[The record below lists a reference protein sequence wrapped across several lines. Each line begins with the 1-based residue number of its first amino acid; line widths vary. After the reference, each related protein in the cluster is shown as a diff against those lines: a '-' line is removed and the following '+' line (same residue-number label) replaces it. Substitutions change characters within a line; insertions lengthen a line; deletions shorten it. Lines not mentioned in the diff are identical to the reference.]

1 MFARVADLSAL
12 SAGAPTPTIWSM
24 TTADDDEFDSDLG
37 LGEQSDQWELDESEL
52 DADWERARTEALRQL
67 CDGLAWLRGEAPP
80 GPGIRAAAVK
90 LRANLGSEAYPFP
103 QLARALAG
111 SSGQPPVEDAELLI
125 RAVAA
130 TVAPLPESQE
140 QELADGGDQ
149 DEGAEDEGAEDDL
162 PLEMDTEE
170 LELEDWLAL
179 IIAAVRPGPAARLDP
194 ERLVV
199 AAAMDPDS
207 DDGWIKEGAFVR
219 ALSLWEDLGMLDGG
233 GVTQVGKWILPRALA
248 RAWEGDFDGAG

>member
-1 MFARVADLSAL
+1 MNDNEL
-12 SAGAPTPTIWSM
+12 
-24 TTADDDEFDSDLG
+24 DSDLG
-37 LGEQSDQWELDESEL
+37 LGEQSDEWELDECQL
-52 DADWERARTEALRQL
+52 DAEWERARTEALHQL
-67 CDGLAWLRGEAPP
+67 CEGLARLRGEAPP
-80 GPGIRAAAVK
+80 RPEIRAAAVK
-90 LRANLGSEAYPFP
+90 LRANLSSEAYPFP

-111 SSGQPPVEDAELLI
+111 SSGQPLVEDAELLI

-140 QELADGGDQ
+140 PELADRGDQ
-149 DEGAEDEGAEDDL
+149 AEGAEDEGAEDDL
-162 PLEMDTEE
+162 PLQIDTEE

-179 IIAAVRPGPAARLDP
+179 IIAVVRPGRAAQLDP

-199 AAAMDPDS
+199 VAGLDPDS

-233 GVTQVGKWILPRALA
+233 EVTQVGKWILPRALA
-248 RAWEGDFDGAG
+248 RAWEGDFDRAG

>member
-1 MFARVADLSAL
+1 M
-12 SAGAPTPTIWSM
+12 PTIWSM
-24 TTADDDEFDSDLG
+24 AIADDGELDSDLG
-37 LGEQSDQWELDESEL
+37 LGEQSDERELAEWELGAE
-52 DADWERARTEALRQL
+52 WERARTEALHQL
-67 CDGLAWLRGEAPP
+67 CEGLARLRGEAPP
-80 GPGIRAAAVK
+80 KPAIRAAAVK

-103 QLARALAG
+103 QLARALAR
-111 SSGQPPVEDAELLI
+111 SSGQPLVKDVELLI
-125 RAVAA
+125 GAVAA

-149 DEGAEDEGAEDDL
+149 AEGAEDEGAEADL

-179 IIAAVRPGPAARLDP
+179 IIAAERPGPAARLDP

-199 AAAMDPDS
+199 VAGLDPDS

-219 ALSLWEDLGMLDGG
+219 ALSLWEDLGMLDRG

-248 RAWEGDFDGAG
+248 RAWEGDFDRAG

>member
-1 MFARVADLSAL
+1 M
-12 SAGAPTPTIWSM
+12 PTPTIWSM
-24 TTADDDEFDSDLG
+24 ATAADDELDPG
-37 LGEQSDQWELDESEL
+37 LRLREQSEEWELDEWEL
-52 DADWERARTEALRQL
+52 DAEWERARTDALHQL
-67 CDGLAWLRGEAPP
+67 CEGLARLRGEAPP
-80 GPGIRAAAVK
+80 RPEIRAAAVK
-90 LRANLGSEAYPFP
+90 LRANLGSDAYPFP

-111 SSGQPPVEDAELLI
+111 SSGQPLLEDAELLI

-130 TVAPLPESQE
+130 TVAPLPESQV

-149 DEGAEDEGAEDDL
+149 DEGAEDDL
-162 PLEMDTEE
+162 SLQMDTEE

-179 IIAAVRPGPAARLDP
+179 ITAAVRPGPAARLDP

-199 AAAMDPDS
+199 VAGLDPDS

-219 ALSLWEDLGMLDGG
+219 ALSRWKDLGMLDGG

-248 RAWEGDFDGAG
+248 RAWEGDFDRAG